1 MKIPSTKK
9 RFWQI
14 ILIALSITTIF
25 GSCQDTFDEMLGI
38 CPEVESTNPADK
50 ATGVQLN
57 KIIAVKFNEA
67 MNPASIKAEAFSL
80 RVMNST
86 GGIDVEIPGKLTYDA
101 TNNTMNFAPNSP
113 LAPNIT
119 YTGRV
124 EPIVSDVLGNV
135 LQAPY
140 VWTFTTGSAP
150 TVTATNPANM
160 STGNALNKPIT
171 AKFSAKMN
179 PETIKASSFTI
190 KSGTTAI
197 AGVVSYTDSTATFTP
212 SADLLAGTTYTGTI
226 TVEAKNTDG
235 IPLASE
241 YTWTFNTGAAPSVVS
256 VDPKDQEKNVAV
268 NNPISAVFSEMMDP
282 STINA
287 SSFTLKIG
295 LILVP
300 GAVTYSDL
308 TAVFK
313 PFIPLMPGTIYT
325 ATISKTVKNPQGIS
339 ITSDFVWSF
348 TTAAPNVVVAPLV
361 TSTDPTNNAV
371 NVGFDKV
378 IKANFSITMDPA
390 TITGATFMLK
400 QGNTA
405 IAGTVTYAGNTA
417 SFTPSS
423 PLSSGAVYTAT
434 ITTGAKSSA
443 GVALENNYAWNFT
456 TLVSESA
463 AAPTVTSTDPTN
475 NAVNI
480 AFNKVIKATFSQ
492 AMDPATITAS
502 SFTLK
507 QGNTVV
513 AGTVT
518 YSGNTASFTPNNPL
532 SSGAVYT
539 ATITTDAKN
548 TTGTALATNYV
559 WNFTTVVAES
569 ATAPTVTSTDPANN
583 DTGVAL
589 NKVIKATFS
598 QAMNPATITGTTFT
612 LKQGN
617 NTVTGTVA
625 YSGNTASFT
634 PNSTLSSGLVYTA
647 TITTG
652 AKNTDGTALA
662 NNYVWNFTTLVSE
675 SATAPTVTST
685 DPANNDTGVAL
696 NKVIKATFSQ
706 AMNPATITGATFT
719 LKQGNN
725 SVTGSV
731 TYSGNTASF
740 TPNSPLSPGL
750 VYTATITTGA
760 ENTAGTGLANN
771 YVWTFTTAPA
781 VAPTVTS
788 TDPANNATNVPLNK
802 VIKATF
808 SEAMDP
814 ATITG
819 STFTLKQGNTNVTGT
834 VTYSGTTASFTPTN
848 SLSGN
853 LVYTATITTGAK
865 NTAGT
870 ALANDYVWTFT
881 TAAAVAPTVT
891 STDPANNAT
900 NVPLNKV
907 IKANF
912 SEAMDPATITGST
925 FTLKQGNTNVTG
937 TVTYSGTTASFTP
950 TNPLS
955 GNLVYTATITTG
967 AKNTAGTALA
977 NDYVWTFTT
986 AAAVAPT
993 VTSTDPVNNATNV
1006 PLNKVIKA
1014 TFSEPMNPATITGST
1029 FTLKQGSTNV
1039 TGTVTYS
1046 GTTASFTP
1054 NNPLSP
1060 NVTYTATITTGA
1072 QNLAGTGLANDYVW
1086 TFQTLS
1092 QQSSYFV
1099 DLKTAGRFGIFA
1111 ATGISNN
1118 AGFSQIRNLDVGITP
1133 GARSSVTG
1141 FPPATIVNGAIYASD
1156 DASPAG
1162 VAAMLIQAKSDL
1174 TEAYLF
1180 AEGATSPA
1188 PVTVAGDQGG
1198 KTLAP
1203 GIYKSNSTLMVQ
1215 AGDLTLDAQGDPN
1228 AVWIFQIASG
1238 FTTVGGAGGNIILS
1252 GGAQASNIFW
1262 QVGSSATIGDNTKFK
1277 GNVLAL
1283 TSITMNS
1290 NATVVG
1296 RMLVINGAV
1305 VMTNTNIIEKP

>member
-1 MKIPSTKK
+1 MKIPITKK
-9 RFWQI
+9 RFWQT
-14 ILIALSITTIF
+14 LLVALSLTTIF

-57 KIIAVKFNEA
+57 KIIAVTFNEA

-101 TNNTMNFAPNSP
+101 TNNTMSFTPNSP

-124 EPIVSDVLGNV
+124 EPIVSDILGNV

-160 STGNALNKPIT
+160 STGNALNKAIT
-171 AKFSAKMN
+171 AKFSAKMK
-179 PETIKASSFTI
+179 PETIKASSFII
-190 KSGTTAI
+190 KAGTTAI
-197 AGVVSYTDSTATFTP
+197 AGVVTYVDSTATFTP
-212 SADLLAGTTYTGTI
+212 SVDLLPGTTYTGTI
-226 TVEAKNTDG
+226 TVEAANTDG

-241 YTWTFNTGAAPSVVS
+241 YTWTFNTGAAPSVIS
-256 VDPKDQEKNVAV
+256 VDPKDQEKGVAV
-268 NNPISAVFSEMMDP
+268 NKSISAVFSEMMDGG
-282 STINA
+282 TINTA
-287 SSFTLKIG
+287 SFTLKTG
-295 LILVP
+295 MTPVP
-300 GAVTYSDL
+300 GTVTYAEL

-313 PFIPLMPGTIYT
+313 PFIPLIPNTTYT
-325 ATISKTVKNPQGIS
+325 ATISKTVKNPQGIA

-348 TTAAPNVVVAPLV
+348 TTAAPDAIVAPLV
-361 TSTDPTNNAV
+361 ISTDPTSNAV

-378 IKANFSITMDPA
+378 IKANFSQTMDPA
-390 TITGATFMLK
+390 TINGATFLLK
-400 QGNTA
+400 QGNTV
-405 IAGTVTYAGNTA
+405 IPGTVTYSGTTA

-423 PLSSGAVYTAT
+423 PLSSGLVYTAT
-434 ITTGAKSSA
+434 ITTGVKSSA

-456 TLVSESA
+456 TVVSESA

-492 AMDPATITAS
+492 AMDPASITAAT
-502 SFTLK
+502 FTLK

-539 ATITTDAKN
+539 ATITTGAKN
-548 TTGTALATNYV
+548 TTGIALATNYV
-559 WNFTTVVAES
+559 WNFTTVVS
-569 ATAPTVTSTDPANN
+569 QTATAPTVTSTDPANN
-583 DTGVAL
+583 DTGVSL
-589 NKVIKATFS
+589 NKVIKANFS
-598 QAMNPATITGTTFT
+598 QVMDPASITGATFT

-617 NTVTGTVA
+617 TTVTGTVT
-625 YSGNTASFT
+625 YSGSTASFT
-634 PNSTLSSGLVYTA
+634 PNSPLSASLEYTA

-652 AKNTDGTALA
+652 AKNTSGTALA
-662 NNYVWNFTTLVSE
+662 SNYE
-675 SATAPTVTST
+675 
-685 DPANNDTGVAL
+685 
-696 NKVIKATFSQ
+696 
-706 AMNPATITGATFT
+706 
-719 LKQGNN
+719 
-725 SVTGSV
+725 
-731 TYSGNTASF
+731 
-740 TPNSPLSPGL
+740 
-750 VYTATITTGA
+750 
-760 ENTAGTGLANN
+760 
-771 YVWTFTTAPA
+771 WTFTTGIP

-819 STFTLKQGNTNVTGT
+819 TTFTLKQGNTTVTGT

-848 SLSGN
+848 PLSGNLVYTATITTGAKNTEGTALANNYVWTFTTAAPVPPTVTSTDPANNATNVPLNKVIKATFSEAMDPATITGTTFTLKQGNTTVVGTVTYSGTTASFTPNSPLSGN

-907 IKANF
+907 IKA
-912 SEAMDPATITGST
+912 
-925 FTLKQGNTNVTG
+925 
-937 TVTYSGTTASFTP
+937 
-950 TNPLS
+950 
-955 GNLVYTATITTG
+955 
-967 AKNTAGTALA
+967 
-977 NDYVWTFTT
+977 
-986 AAAVAPT
+986 
-993 VTSTDPVNNATNV
+993 
-1006 PLNKVIKA
+1006 
-1014 TFSEPMNPATITGST
+1014 TFSEPMNPATITGTT
-1029 FTLKQGSTNV
+1029 FTLKQGNTTV

-1141 FPPATIVNGAIYASD
+1141 FPPATIINGAIYASD

-1203 GIYKSNSTLMVQ
+1203 GIYKSNSTLLIQ

>member
-1 MKIPSTKK
+1 MRIPNTKK
-9 RFWQI
+9 RFWQT
-14 ILIALSITTIF
+14 ILVALSITTIF

-38 CPEVESTNPADK
+38 CPEVEATNPTDK
-50 ATGVQLN
+50 ASGVQLN
-57 KIIAVKFNEA
+57 KIISVTFNEA
-67 MNPASIKAEAFSL
+67 LNPASIKAEAFSL

-86 GGIDVEIPGKLTYDA
+86 GGIEVDILGKLSYDA
-101 TNNTMNFAPNSP
+101 TNNTMSFTPNSP
-113 LAPNIT
+113 LASNTT

-124 EPIVSDVLGNV
+124 EPIVSDILGNV

-150 TVTATNPANM
+150 TVIATNPANM

-171 AKFSAKMN
+171 AKFSAKMK

-190 KSGTTAI
+190 KAANTAI
-197 AGVVSYTDSTATFTP
+197 SGVISYMDSTATFTP
-212 SADLLAGTTYTGTI
+212 STDLLPGTTYTGTI
-226 TVEAKNTDG
+226 TVEAANTDG

-256 VDPKDQEKNVAV
+256 VDPKDQEKSVAV
-268 NNPISAVFSEMMDP
+268 NKSISAVFSEMMDGG
-282 STINA
+282 TINA

-295 LILVP
+295 LIPVP
-300 GAVTYSDL
+300 GTVTYTDL

-313 PFIPLMPGTIYT
+313 PFIPFIPNTTYT
-325 ATISKTVKNPQGIS
+325 ATISKTAKNPQGIP

-348 TTAAPNVVVAPLV
+348 TTAAPNAVVAPLV
-361 TSTDPTNNAV
+361 TSTDPANNAV
-371 NVGFDKV
+371 SVGFDKV

-405 IAGTVTYAGNTA
+405 VTGTVTYAGNSA

-423 PLSSGAVYTAT
+423 PLASGAVYTAT
-434 ITTGAKSSA
+434 ITTGAKSSS
-443 GVALENNYAWNFT
+443 GVALENNYVWNFT

-463 AAPTVTSTDPTN
+463 TAPTVISTDPTN

-492 AMDPATITAS
+492 AMNPATITGAT
-502 SFTLK
+502 FTLK

-518 YSGNTASFTPNNPL
+518 YSGTTASFTPNSPL

-539 ATITTDAKN
+539 ATLTTDAKN
-548 TTGTALATNYV
+548 TTGTAMAANYV

-569 ATAPTVTSTDPANN
+569 ATT
-583 DTGVAL
+583 
-589 NKVIKATFS
+589 
-598 QAMNPATITGTTFT
+598 
-612 LKQGN
+612 
-617 NTVTGTVA
+617 
-625 YSGNTASFT
+625 
-634 PNSTLSSGLVYTA
+634 
-647 TITTG
+647 
-652 AKNTDGTALA
+652 
-662 NNYVWNFTTLVSE
+662 
-675 SATAPTVTST
+675 PTVTST

-719 LKQGNN
+719 LKQGN
-725 SVTGSV
+725 
-731 TYSGNTASF
+731 
-740 TPNSPLSPGL
+740 
-750 VYTATITTGA
+750 
-760 ENTAGTGLANN
+760 
-771 YVWTFTTAPA
+771 
-781 VAPTVTS
+781 
-788 TDPANNATNVPLNK
+788 
-802 VIKATF
+802 
-808 SEAMDP
+808 
-814 ATITG
+814 
-819 STFTLKQGNTNVTGT
+819 TNVTGT

-848 SLSGN
+848 PLSGN
-853 LVYTATITTGAK
+853 LVYTAMITTGAM

-870 ALANDYVWTFT
+870 ALASDYVWTFT
-881 TAAAVAPTVT
+881 TGAALAPTVT
-891 STDPANNAT
+891 STDPTNNAT

-907 IKANF
+907 IKATF
-912 SEAMDPATITGST
+912 SEPMNPATITGAT

-955 GNLVYTATITTG
+955 GNLVYTAMITTG
-967 AKNTAGTALA
+967 AMNTAGTALA
-977 NDYVWTFTT
+977 SDYVWTFTT
-986 AAAVAPT
+986 GAALAPT
-993 VTSTDPVNNATNV
+993 VTSTDPTNNATNV

-1014 TFSEPMNPATITGST
+1014 TFSEPMNPATITGAT
-1029 FTLKQGSTNV
+1029 FTLKQGNTNV

-1054 NNPLSP
+1054 TNPLSP

-1072 QNLAGTGLANDYVW
+1072 QNLAGTGLASNYVW

-1092 QQSSYFV
+1092 QQAAYFV

-1162 VAAMLIQAKSDL
+1162 VAAMLIQAKSHL

-1203 GIYKSNSTLMVQ
+1203 GIYKSNSTLLIQ

-1238 FTTVGGAGGNIILS
+1238 FTTVGGAGGSIILS